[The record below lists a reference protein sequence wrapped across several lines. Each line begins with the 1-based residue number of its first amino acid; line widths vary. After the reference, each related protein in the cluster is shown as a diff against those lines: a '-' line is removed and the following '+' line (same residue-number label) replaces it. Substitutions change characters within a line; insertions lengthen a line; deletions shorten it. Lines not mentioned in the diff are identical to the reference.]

1 MGHTGLIQFNWL
13 EVNCYRLT
21 EKNVNLLIKVL
32 RAVKTLWRRYQ
43 SGACW
48 WMVSALL
55 LLEFLFLSSN
65 IPWIPRREDSTVATA
80 PSTTP
85 TTAPPSP
92 PASTSQSGTDQQTQ
106 PRALTA
112 NSGKWQIS
120 DLISISSAVLN
131 VDCLIVTEWRYCW
144 YWRDR
149 PSSWRRETTLA
160 GGLWARD
167 TEISPSSYS
176 VSSRSRSVQSTQ
188 PSDVSW

>member
-1 MGHTGLIQFNWL
+1 MGHTGLIQLNWL

-21 EKNVNLLIKVL
+21 EKNVSLLIKVL
-32 RAVKTLWRRYQ
+32 WAVKTLWRRYQ

-55 LLEFLFLSSN
+55 QLEFLFLSSN
-65 IPWIPRREDSTVATA
+65 IPWIPPREDSTAATA

-106 PRALTA
+106 TRALTA
-112 NSGKWQIS
+112 NSGKYVIWF
-120 DLISISSAVLN
+120 LFPRRY